1 MVKIQPI
8 FQNSNSPIYVGKI
21 ISRWS
26 LKLSFLYTLSP
37 KCFWVLWQKSIKVEI
52 RMKRFLKFFWKND
65 FLSLFCWV
73 WIKSHFPLFS
83 ASSNF
88 IRVLIRYICCFERIR
103 NYWKRRSIIGKQRF
117 DFRSVAKSF
126 MYIRKKL
133 FLSHD
138 TLCVVWNICY

>member
-1 MVKIQPI
+1 MNTMVKIQPI

-37 KCFWVLWQKSIKVEI
+37 KCFWVLWQKFIKVEI

-73 WIKSHFPLFS
+73 WIKSHSLLFS
-83 ASSNF
+83 PVLNLFNIF
-88 IRVLIRYICCFERIR
+88 IPY
-103 NYWKRRSIIGKQRF
+103 
-117 DFRSVAKSF
+117 FRLVAKSPK
-126 MYIRKKL
+126 YIGKRGPTESPRQKPDWCLDKKYFYSNMAKSSL
-133 FLSHD
+133 KLSFSE
-138 TLCVVWNICY
+138 I